1 MNSYNKKSSMLV
13 NPICLGHV
21 YRDTNFSRLLQTK
34 QQTEVLSKSIVHKA
48 LLSGGYFVAMK
59 MILFYESLFRWIL

>member
-1 MNSYNKKSSMLV
+1 MLV

-34 QQTEVLSKSIVHKA
+34 QQTEALSKSIVHKD

-59 MILFYESLFRWIL
+59 MILFYESLFR